1 MKKLGHVLVL
11 ALGLAVAPSLTPAA
25 DAAQG
30 KRGAPTTRE
39 WESAPHL
46 RDVPGGCVGARVR
59 EWFRLRCDDAN
70 YGSAVLL
77 AGSRD
82 GVFMKVDD
90 QFHATVVLAV
100 RKGDARVIQLN
111 RAVFGG
117 GYEGEGGDGEQVPG
131 WTVSE
136 EWGEGEEEA
145 GIVVE

>member
-11 ALGLAVAPSLTPAA
+11 ALGLAVAPSLIPAA

-30 KRGAPTTRE
+30 KRGAPTSRE

-46 RDVPGGCVGARVR
+46 RDVPGGCVGVRVR
-59 EWFRLRCDDAN
+59 EWFRLRCDDAM

-82 GVFMKVDD
+82 GVFLKVDD

-117 GYEGEGGDGEQVPG
+117 GYEGEDGGEQVPG

-136 EWGEGEEEA
+136 EWSEGEAEA
-145 GIVVE
+145 RIVVE